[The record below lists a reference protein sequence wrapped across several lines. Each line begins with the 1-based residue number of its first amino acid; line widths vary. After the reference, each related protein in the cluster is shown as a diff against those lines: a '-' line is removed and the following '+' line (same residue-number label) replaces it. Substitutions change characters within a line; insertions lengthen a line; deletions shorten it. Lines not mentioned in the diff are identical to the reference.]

1 MKRILK
7 HLLWIIPTLIVVAV
21 VAGVGYTARALPS
34 EAQDQA
40 ALQKSLRE
48 TSGDF
53 QNGTEIPVQ
62 FSCKGAGISPQ
73 IQWTGA
79 PENTK
84 SYAMVT
90 MDWDAPSPS
99 LRMFPIV
106 HWIVYNIPKDV
117 TEIGQGWKTDD
128 FNQRHIS
135 QGLNIAGA
143 PAYAAPCPPLG
154 QHAYTF
160 HVYALDV
167 DQIQPASNNKAGVM
181 GAMQG
186 HILAYGEL
194 VGMKSPG

>member
-21 VAGVGYTARALPS
+21 IAGVAYTASARS
-34 EAQDQA
+34 TEAQYHA
-40 ALQKSLRE
+40 SLPKSLQV
-48 TSGDF
+48 TSNDF
-53 QNGTEIPVQ
+53 QNGAEMPVQ

-84 SYAMVT
+84 SFAMVT

-106 HWIVYNIPKDV
+106 HWVVYNIPKDV
-117 TEIGQGWKTDD
+117 TEIGQGWKSED
-128 FNQRHIS
+128 FAQRDIS
-135 QGLNIAGA
+135 QGVNIAGQA
-143 PAYAAPCPPLG
+143 AYAAPCPPLG
-154 QHAYTF
+154 QHQYTF
-160 HVYALDV
+160 HVYALDL
-167 DQIQPASNNKAGVM
+167 DLIQPASNTKAGVM
-181 GAMQG
+181 SAMQG

-194 VGMKSPG
+194 IGMKSPG